1 MRKARRRTPSETP
14 TAVGYVRVSTDE
26 QADSRAGLEAQRA
39 AIQTECDRR
48 GWPLMALHEDA
59 GISGKATTNRP
70 ALASVLEALSV
81 GKADVLVV
89 AKLDRLSRSL
99 LDFAQL
105 LHRASIEGWRM
116 VILDLAVD
124 TTTPSGE
131 VMAHVA
137 AAFAQYER
145 RLISDRTKDA
155 LAEVRKRGV
164 RLGRPRTLDIDIVNR
179 IVSERSRGATLA
191 AIADELDANGIPTAQ
206 GGRRW
211 YPATVAAVLR
221 SASLDAAA

>member
-1 MRKARRRTPSETP
+1 MRKAHRRTPSAIP
-14 TAVGYVRVSTDE
+14 VAVGYVRVSTDE
-26 QADSRAGLEAQRA
+26 QADSRAGLDAQRG
-39 AIQTECDRR
+39 AIQAECQRR
-48 GWPLMALHEDA
+48 GWPLLALHEDA

-70 ALASVLEALSV
+70 ALASVLAALSA
-81 GKADVLVV
+81 GDADVLVV

-164 RLGRPRTLDIDIVNR
+164 RLGRPRTLDMEVVDRVVN
-179 IVSERSRGATLA
+179 ERAHGATLA
-191 AIADELDANGIPTAQ
+191 AIAAVFNAEAIPTSH
-206 GGRRW
+206 GGRQW

-221 SASLDAAA
+221 SAALDAAA

>member
-1 MRKARRRTPSETP
+1 MRKARTRIPSEIP
-14 TAVGYVRVSTDE
+14 TAVGYLRVSTDE
-26 QADSRAGLEAQRA
+26 QADSRAGLAAQRA
-39 AIQTECDRR
+39 AIELECDRR
-48 GWPLMALHEDA
+48 GWPLLALCEDA

-70 ALASVLEALSV
+70 ALASVLGALAAGS
-81 GKADVLVV
+81 ADVLVV

-105 LHRASIEGWRM
+105 LHRASVEGWRM

-155 LAEVRKRGV
+155 LREVRKRGV
-164 RLGRPRTLDIDIVNR
+164 RLGRPRILAAEVVAR
-179 IVSERSRGATLA
+179 VVVERTRGGTLA
-191 AIADELDANGIPTAQ
+191 AIAELLDAEGVPTAQ

-221 SASLDAAA
+221 SAALDVAA